1 MLYKLSKGVNKL
13 ANKKDI
19 NENINES
26 DKVFRKFVLSW
37 YPGHM
42 AKTMKQ
48 VEEDLKLVDI
58 VIEILDA
65 RIPISSQNPNV
76 QKLIKNKKKIV
87 ILNKADL
94 ANENE
99 TKKWIKHFEK
109 GKISAILC
117 NSNNGMGTN
126 SVVGKINEMMI
137 EERKIA
143 QQKGRNKIA
152 RVMIIGIPNVGKS
165 SFINKV
171 SSKTA
176 MKVGNK
182 PGVTKNKQWIRLAN
196 NIELLDT
203 PGVLWP
209 KISNEQIALN
219 LAYTGTIKSDVID
232 EVEIAY
238 NLVKFLI
245 EKYKDNLIG
254 RYSLNP
260 NIIDKISTN
269 AELEE
274 NEKIVEIMNYIGE
287 KRGAVAKGN
296 DIDLDKV
303 SRIILDDFRSGNLGR
318 ITLEMAE

>member
-1 MLYKLSKGVNKL
+1 MDMYQKRKMRK
-13 ANKKDI
+13 NKKMNEDTKSLPSTSI
-19 NENINES
+19 N
-26 DKVFRKFVLSW
+26 W

-109 GKISAILC
+109 GQISAILC

-209 KISNEQIALN
+209 KISNEQTALN

>member
-1 MLYKLSKGVNKL
+1 MDMYQKREMRK
-13 ANKKDI
+13 NKKMNEDTKSLPSTSI
-19 NENINES
+19 N
-26 DKVFRKFVLSW
+26 W
-37 YPGHM
+37 YPGHK
-42 AKTMKQ
+42 AKTMTQ

-109 GKISAILC
+109 GQISAILC

-209 KISNEQIALN
+209 KISNEQTALN

>member
-1 MLYKLSKGVNKL
+1 
-13 ANKKDI
+13 
-19 NENINES
+19 
-26 DKVFRKFVLSW
+26 
-37 YPGHM
+37 
-42 AKTMKQ
+42 
-48 VEEDLKLVDI
+48 
-58 VIEILDA
+58 
-65 RIPISSQNPNV
+65 
-76 QKLIKNKKKIV
+76 
-87 ILNKADL
+87 
-94 ANENE
+94 
-99 TKKWIKHFEK
+99 
-109 GKISAILC
+109 LC

-209 KISNEQIALN
+209 KISNEQTALN

-269 AELEE
+269 AELGK

-296 DIDLDKV
+296 NIDLDKV
-303 SRIILDDFRSGNLGR
+303 SRILLDDFRSGNLGR